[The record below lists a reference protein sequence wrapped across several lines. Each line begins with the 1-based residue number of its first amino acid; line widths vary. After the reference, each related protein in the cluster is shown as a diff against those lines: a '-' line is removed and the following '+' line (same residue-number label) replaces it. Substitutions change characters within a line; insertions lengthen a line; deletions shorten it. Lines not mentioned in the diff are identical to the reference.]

1 MPQCPASVHGGEF
14 VLPSDNRKPAA
25 ADAPLRAPVAE
36 FLRRHAPFDR
46 MTPAELDFLAAR
58 LSLAFYPQNSVIADP
73 QQGEARTFYIIK
85 QGRVRGETADDDGA
99 WELVAGECFP
109 VGALLARRPVHTVH
123 RAVEDS
129 FCFELERVDF
139 EQLLRDSPVFRDFC
153 TRRLANLLD
162 HAYRHTQAGMASAVA
177 DDVSLNAPLAS
188 LTRRA
193 PVSCAPHTS
202 LQAALRTMQAERVG
216 SMIVVDTA
224 ARPLGIFTLR
234 DLLAR
239 LAAGDIDL
247 AAPIERVMTLKPTCL
262 PPTAPAYE
270 ALLYMTRS
278 GVSHVCVA
286 QQERL
291 VGVISERDLFGM
303 QRVGLAQ
310 LARAIAG
317 ADDVDALRAVV
328 ADVHRL
334 VDQMLAHGMA
344 VEQLVLIIALLNDQ
358 LTRAAID
365 IALASEGTDIPFT
378 WLAFGSEGRR
388 EQTLKTD
395 QDNGIVFRVS
405 GARDAAQTR
414 AVLLPIASKINH
426 ALAALGFPLCSGNVM
441 ASNPALCLDPGEWR
455 ERFRTWI
462 EQPGPQALL
471 NAATYFDMR
480 PLYGD
485 AAPAD
490 GLRDAIRQWAPANP
504 QFLRQLAQ
512 QALANTPPLGF
523 MGDFRLDERDHGAID
538 LKLKGAMPLIDGVRV
553 LGLAHG
559 VVETNSFA
567 RLHALKQLG
576 AVPAPEAA
584 AWHDALA
591 FIMLLRLRHQRARQR
606 EGLSP
611 DNHVR
616 LDKLNEL
623 ERRILKEAFRQA
635 RKLQARLAADYDL

>member
-1 MPQCPASVHGGEF
+1 
-14 VLPSDNRKPAA
+14 
-25 ADAPLRAPVAE
+25 
-36 FLRRHAPFDR
+36 

-58 LSLAFYPQNSVIADP
+58 LSLAFYPRNSVIADP

-129 FCFELERVDF
+129 FCFELDRADF

-193 PVSCAPHTS
+193 PVSCAPQTP

-216 SMIVVDTA
+216 SMIVVDAA

-247 AAPIERVMTLKPTCL
+247 AAPIERVMTPKPMCL

-278 GVSHVCVA
+278 GASHICVA

-317 ADDVDALRAVV
+317 ADDIDALRAVV

-358 LTRAAID
+358 LTRSAID
-365 IALASEGTDIPFT
+365 IVLANEGIDIPFT

-405 GARDAAQTR
+405 GGRDAAQTR
-414 AVLLPIASKINH
+414 AALLPVATKINH

-455 ERFRTWI
+455 ERFRAWI

-480 PLYGD
+480 PLHGD
-485 AAPAD
+485 PAPAD
-490 GLRDAIRQWAPANP
+490 GLREAIRQWAPANP

-523 MGDFRLDERDHGAID
+523 MGDFRLDERDNGTID

-553 LGLAHG
+553 LALAHG
-559 VVETNSFA
+559 ITETNSFA
-567 RLHALKQLG
+567 RLHALTQQD
-576 AVPAPEAA
+576 AVPAHEAA

-616 LDKLNEL
+616 VDTLNEL